1 MKMSKRAEI
10 AKYVKNKILYLSE
23 VSEHISGT
31 ELAKLRR
38 GVDHLPGEIPAVYS
52 LFLRDMPENFW
63 NENGTVS
70 KAEIACYLTLTLYAV
85 HQQGNSPKIHN
96 MHSTSGNR
104 LGQALRKLASAQ
116 GDANAEERALKK
128 LQMLVTAKDV
138 PEFSHHLRGII
149 VLLRDKGITLDY
161 SDLAKDIYDFQFD
174 ESRTIIGLK
183 WGQDF
188 FRKGKD
194 NKDENR

>member
-1 MKMSKRAEI
+1 
-10 AKYVKNKILYLSE
+10 
-23 VSEHISGT
+23 
-31 ELAKLRR
+31 
-38 GVDHLPGEIPAVYS
+38 
-52 LFLRDMPENFW
+52 
-63 NENGTVS
+63 
-70 KAEIACYLTLTLYAV
+70 
-85 HQQGNSPKIHN
+85 
-96 MHSTSGNR
+96 
-104 LGQALRKLASAQ
+104 
-116 GDANAEERALKK
+116 
-128 LQMLVTAKDV
+128 MLVTAKDV

-161 SDLAKDIYDFQFD
+161 FDLAKDIYDFQFD